1 MNISISNIAW
11 DIKDDDAVCSL
22 LQRYQVHA
30 IDIAPGKYFPDP
42 KTASAKDILAV
53 RSYWEAHEIS
63 LVGMQSLLFGT
74 QGLNLFDE
82 QSVQQ
87 KMLQH
92 LHAVSRIAAGLGI
105 TRLVFGSPKNRYRP
119 NISDEESRAIAH
131 HFFTLLGDIAS
142 QEGVIICLEP
152 NPECYGANFM
162 TSSAETADMV
172 RLVNHSAIKMQLDT
186 GAIAIN
192 GEDVAQ
198 VINGNEDIIGH
209 VHLSEPNLIAL
220 GRSDVNHADVAA
232 MLNRLLPQHVAT
244 IEMLVSKNE
253 NALMVID
260 ESLAFANE
268 HYRNSLGDAS

>member
-22 LQRYQVHA
+22 LQRHQIRA

-42 KTASAKDILAV
+42 KTASDKDILAV
-53 RSYWEAHEIS
+53 RSYWESQGIS

-87 KMLQH
+87 EMLEH
-92 LHAVSRIAAGLGI
+92 LQAVSHVAAGLGI

-119 NISDEESRAIAH
+119 DISDEETRAIAH
-131 HFFTLLGDIAS
+131 HFFTLLGDMARE
-142 QEGVIICLEP
+142 EGVVICLEP

-162 TSSAETADMV
+162 TSSAETAEMV
-172 RLVNHSAIKMQLDT
+172 RLINHSAIKMQLDT

-192 GEDVAQ
+192 HENVAQ
-198 VINGNEDIIGH
+198 VISVNEDIIGH
-209 VHLSEPNLIAL
+209 VHLSEPNLIPL
-220 GRSDVNHADVAA
+220 GRSEVNHADVAA
-232 MLNRLLPQHVAT
+232 VLNRLLPQRIAT
-244 IEMLVSKNE
+244 IEMLVPKNE
-253 NALMVID
+253 NALTTID
-260 ESLAFANE
+260 ESLSFVTKL
-268 HYRNSLGDAS
+268 YRNSLGDAS